1 MQSCTL
7 AARAKINLYLEI
19 LGQRADGYHEVAMV
33 LQSVELADHLHL
45 TLTDNDIQLQCAH
58 PEVPLDHENLA
69 YRAAHLLRST
79 YHCPGGVNIQ
89 IEKRIPVAAG
99 LAGGSTNA
107 AAVLVGLNQLWGL
120 GLITADLQTLAAQ
133 LGSDVPFCISGGTQL
148 ATGRGEVLEPLLDLG
163 EVPLVLAK
171 PRSLS
176 VSTAWAYRAYQ
187 EFPQDSQSPQQRNQ
201 MLQTLNVQHLSDI
214 AQHLHND
221 LEKPVLAHHPQIAHL
236 KQRLTELGALG
247 SMMSGSGPTVFGLM
261 PSGEVAETAATT
273 LLQEDPDLEV
283 FATYTSPTGISLY
296 LDD

>member
-45 TLTDNDIQLQCAH
+45 TLTDSGIQLQSAH
-58 PEVPLDHENLA
+58 PDIPLDHQNLA

-79 YHCPGGVNIQ
+79 YPCPGGVNIH

-148 ATGRGEVLEPLLDLG
+148 ATGRGEVLEPLLHLG

-201 MLQTLNVQHLSDI
+201 MLQTLNIQHLSDI

-221 LEKPVLAHHPQIAHL
+221 LEKPVLAHHPQVSHL
-236 KQRLTELGALG
+236 KQRLMKLGALG

-261 PSGEVAETAATT
+261 PSLDVAEKAATT
-273 LLQEDPDLEV
+273 LQQEDPDLEV
-283 FATYTSPTGISLY
+283 FTTQTAPTGISLY
-296 LDD
+296 RED